1 MSVYLIDYENVHFAG
16 WEGIDKLTEEDQ
28 VVLFYSDN
36 ASTIPMEISIKV
48 ARSKAEL
55 QYIHVDRMAKNYLDF
70 QLAALAGYMVAT
82 SHQTEF
88 VIVSK
93 DTGFEAILDFWNKQE
108 FLKEKVHF
116 VRREQIAEVSSKKA
130 KVKKAAPVRKDLAVV
145 EEAEIL
151 EEKLYEEPVVELT
164 PEELAEKEK
173 ADQKKKELIAKL
185 NAGRPKGRN
194 NRQRPNPNTQ
204 GRKQKAVVKS
214 VEEKADDKKDE
225 EVKKATAKK
234 PVSQKEAPKKETSK
248 KTSSAKKTGS
258 TKPAAKAAKAEKA
271 EKAEKKAVST
281 TKSRKPKKA
290 EVVEKPLVEKTEK
303 RVGPGPKLTQAE
315 KEQVRNSLKDVELVP
330 SEYIKV
336 YKLLRTSI
344 DKHDYNIAL
353 VKAFNGQ
360 EKGNLI
366 YKATVKQ
373 FEARNR

>member
-108 FLKEKVHF
+108 FLKKKVHF

-130 KVKKAAPVRKDLAVV
+130 KAKKAAPVRKAPAVV

-204 GRKQKAVVKS
+204 GRKQKASVKP

-225 EVKKATAKK
+225 EVKK

-248 KTSSAKKTGS
+248 KTSTAKKTGS
-258 TKPAAKAAKAEKA
+258 SKPVVKAAKPEKA
-271 EKAEKKAVST
+271 EKAEKKAAST
-281 TKSRKPKKA
+281 KKSMKPKKA
-290 EVVEKPLVEKTEK
+290 EVVEKALVEKTEK

-315 KEQVRNSLKDVELVP
+315 KEQVRNSLKDVDLVP